1 MPTYYLWKN
10 AAMSDEELDTQKN
23 YYRALG
29 FRVVTFQ
36 DGDTTLDINE
46 GLRAIIKNH
55 HLPDDFTIGG

>member
-1 MPTYYLWKN
+1 
-10 AAMSDEELDTQKN
+10 MSDEELDTQKN